1 MPQTFKSAAC
11 SKGILMPFFLILG
24 AVSISIAA
32 LDQLLMG
39 LGIFVL
45 FSAYFLDFCLR
56 TSYTI
61 DGQNLH
67 IRSGVFYKKTIDI
80 QSIRKVSEGGAA
92 YKGPAPSL
100 DRLEMVYKRE
110 RLVVSP
116 ADKKAFTEALLVL
129 NPDIELKFKSPKHR

>member
-11 SKGILMPFFLILG
+11 SKGIWMPFFLILG

-32 LDQLLMG
+32 LDQLFMG
-39 LGIFVL
+39 LVIFAL
-45 FSAYFLDFCLR
+45 FSAYFLDTCLR

-100 DRLEMVYKRE
+100 DRLELVYNRE
-110 RLVVSP
+110 RLVISP
-116 ADKKAFTEALLVL
+116 ANKKAFTEALSAL
-129 NPDIELKFKSPKHR
+129 NPQMEIKLRNQKT

>member
-11 SKGILMPFFLILG
+11 SKGIWIPFYLILG
-24 AVSISIAA
+24 AVSISIAS
-32 LDQLLMG
+32 LDNLFIG
-39 LGIFVL
+39 LGIFAL
-45 FSAYFLDFCLR
+45 FSAYFLDICLR

-61 DGQNLH
+61 DRQNLH

-100 DRLEMVYKRE
+100 DRLELVYKRQ
-110 RLVVSP
+110 RLVISP
-116 ADKKAFTEALLVL
+116 ADKKRLQK
-129 NPDIELKFKSPKHR
+129 PYWH